1 MRLLRRGSVAVLLL
15 LLVAAVALGACGGH
29 DAPAL
34 KPAAV
39 PDGLVPDTVQG
50 GQYAFFESTL
60 PQVKSAFANAGKNSL
75 VADGRMWELRKADRL
90 VGILQVS
97 TLVPTLDLGNDDHRK
112 QVINQILPTARDSIT
127 VGDVRVFVSSAN
139 EKSVYLWFSD
149 QTFHLLTIKP
159 GSGDDLDPEA
169 VMTEVLD
176 HETQAPGWSPIYFDD
191 EGEL

>member
-1 MRLLRRGSVAVLLL
+1 LAALALAVTSLAG
-15 LLVAAVALGACGGH
+15 VGACGG
-29 DAPAL
+29 DDKPPP

-39 PDGLVPDTVQG
+39 PDGLVPDAVQG
-50 GQYAFFESTL
+50 GSYAFYESTL
-60 PQVKSAFANAGKNSL
+60 PQVKSAFANAGANSL

-97 TLVPTLDLGNDDHRK
+97 TLVPTLDLLNEAHRS
-112 QVINQILPTARDSIT
+112 QVVNQIMPTARDRVT
-127 VGDVRVFVSSAN
+127 VGDVTVFVAN
-139 EKSVYLWFSD
+139 TDQKSVYLWFSA

-159 GSGDDLDPEA
+159 GSGDDIDPEL

-191 EGEL
+191 EDEL

>member
-1 MRLLRRGSVAVLLL
+1 VGA
-15 LLVAAVALGACGGH
+15 LVGVGGCGG
-29 DAPAL
+29 DDRPPP

-39 PDGLVPDTVQG
+39 PDGLVPDAVQG
-50 GQYAFFESTL
+50 GAYAFYESTL
-60 PQVKSAFANAGKNSL
+60 PQVKTAFANAGKNSL

-97 TLVPTLDLGNDDHRK
+97 TLVPGLDLLNEDHRN
-112 QVINQILPTARDSIT
+112 QVISQIMPTARDQVT
-127 VGDVRVFVSSAN
+127 VGDVSVFVTTADQ
-139 EKSVYLWFSD
+139 KSVYLWFSQ

>member
-1 MRLLRRGSVAVLLL
+1 MIRRLAATALAVVAVL
-15 LLVAAVALGACGGH
+15 AVGACGGK
-29 DAPAL
+29 DAPPP

-39 PDGLVPDTVQG
+39 PDGLVPDAVQG
-50 GQYAFFESTL
+50 GAYAFYESTL

-97 TLVPTLDLGNDDHRK
+97 TLVPGLDLTNEDHRN
-112 QVINQILPTARDSIT
+112 QVINQIMPAARDRLT
-127 VGDVRVFVSSAN
+127 VGDVTVFVSN
-139 EKSVYLWFSD
+139 IDQKTVYLWFSSH
-149 QTFHLLTIKP
+149 TFHLLTIKP

-176 HETQAPGWSPIYFDD
+176 HETQAQGWSPIYFDD
-191 EGEL
+191 EDEL

>member
-1 MRLLRRGSVAVLLL
+1 MGRTVQVLAGAMLAVL
-15 LLVAAVALGACGGH
+15 VALGGGACGK
-29 DAPAL
+29 DAPPP

-39 PDGLVPDTVQG
+39 PDGLVPDAVQG
-50 GQYAFFESTL
+50 GSYAFYESTL

-97 TLVPTLDLGNDDHRK
+97 TLVPTIDLLNDKHRQ
-112 QVINQILPTARDSIT
+112 QVISQILPTARDRVT
-127 VGDVRVFVSSAN
+127 VGDVTVFVSTAN
-139 EKSVYLWFSD
+139 QKSVFLWFSD

-176 HETQAPGWSPIYFDD
+176 HETQSVGWKPIYFDD
-191 EGEL
+191 GGDL